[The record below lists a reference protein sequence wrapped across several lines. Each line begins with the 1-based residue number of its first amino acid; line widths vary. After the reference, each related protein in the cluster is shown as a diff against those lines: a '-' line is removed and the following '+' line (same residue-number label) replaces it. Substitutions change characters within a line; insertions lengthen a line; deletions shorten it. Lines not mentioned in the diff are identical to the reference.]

1 MKYHGDNP
9 VGLALA
15 ADPQGEVRAQL
26 LRALSEFQAAAER
39 SNALAS
45 RPAAYQRNL
54 DAAECA
60 GWCAEVVKEFHAAC
74 HGTSPEQ
81 GG

>member
-1 MKYHGDNP
+1 MKYQGDNP

-15 ADPQGEVRAQL
+15 ADERGEVRAQL
-26 LRALSEFQAAAER
+26 LRTLSEFRAAAER
-39 SNALAS
+39 SNASAS
-45 RPAAYQRNL
+45 LPATYQRNQ

-60 GWCAEVVKEFHAAC
+60 AECIEVVKEFHAAC